1 MVNEPATPN
10 LETQTCGRLSKK
22 LARGPLVVEGRE

>member
-10 LETQTCGRLSKK
+10 LETKMCDRLSKM
-22 LARGPLVVEGRE
+22 LARGALVVEGRE

>member
-10 LETQTCGRLSKK
+10 LETKTCDRLSEK
-22 LARGPLVVEGRE
+22 LARGAVAVESRE

>member
-10 LETQTCGRLSKK
+10 LETKTCDRLLKK
-22 LARGPLVVEGRE
+22 LARGALVVESRE